1 MPKKKKQNQ
10 IDKISTWLTESIG
23 TNTSLVIHTFL
34 FIGIFSLALFGL
46 TIDKILLILTT
57 AVSLEAIYLAIFIQM
72 TVNKTTES
80 LASVEENIDEIQ
92 EDVDDIQEDVED
104 IQEDVDDIQE
114 DVDHLETNI
123 KDISDDY
130 IDDEVEESDTV
141 KILSNI
147 ESQLN
152 LLKEEIAELKKK
164 AS

>member
-1 MPKKKKQNQ
+1 MKKKKVNK
-10 IDKISTWLTESIG
+10 IDQVSNWFTHSIG
-23 TNTSLVIHTFL
+23 TNASILIHTF
-34 FIGIFSLALFGL
+34 FFVGIFALSFFGVG
-46 TIDKILLILTT
+46 IDKILLILTT

-72 TVNKTTES
+72 SVNKTTKS
-80 LASVEENIDEIQ
+80 LASVEEDIDEIQ

-123 KDISDDY
+123 KDISEDY
-130 IDDEVEESDTV
+130 IDDEVEENDTV
-141 KILSNI
+141 KILTSI
-147 ESQLN
+147 EAQLN